1 MQNRCWAIGCFLNNS
16 SKTHAHFLAIL
27 MILRNFISLRV
38 FFVYMKTH
46 CGLKFH
52 FGQFEWI
59 EICTKVSFTPPE
71 VMWMLI
77 MKLPHT
83 EVKFY
88 PEVKYQTGL
97 SSIWVSCKR
106 AQKEIRKIM
115 CEICSKLT
123 VLVEWRQIKLF
134 WCIYCLFEFIYTLIY
149 FFYCWLYME
158 NISVTSDLSAKIFL
172 RIFTWKMHPKIKL

>member
-1 MQNRCWAIGCFLNNS
+1 MQNRCCAIGCFLNNS

-52 FGQFEWI
+52 FGQFEWS
-59 EICTKVSFTPPE
+59 EICTKVSFAPPE

-88 PEVKYQTGL
+88 PELKSQTSL
-97 SSIWVSCKR
+97 SSLRVSCKR
-106 AQKEIRKIM
+106 AMSTTRVSSQIFSELL
-115 CEICSKLT
+115 S
-123 VLVEWRQIKLF
+123 VETFF
-134 WCIYCLFEFIYTLIY
+134 WF
-149 FFYCWLYME
+149 
-158 NISVTSDLSAKIFL
+158 
-172 RIFTWKMHPKIKL
+172 